1 MYLKSFRYMSFFSCG
16 RGKYLDK
23 KVRSSENAAV
33 LEFVSVA
40 DDQDIML
47 YGGLV
52 VFVQPDVDG
61 RHQRHAASFVSE
73 DVVKQYFKNI
83 TAKSLV
89 SGRGS
94 RQDLPILFD
103 IANQP
108 NYT

>member
-40 DDQDIML
+40 DDQDI
-47 YGGLV
+47 
-52 VFVQPDVDG
+52 
-61 RHQRHAASFVSE
+61 
-73 DVVKQYFKNI
+73 
-83 TAKSLV
+83 LV